1 MSANSSTLGQRLW
14 QGPVCAGWKQDMEGA
29 LYHLANCVL
38 LLGFMGGSGVYGCF
52 YLFGFLGTGYVCYV
66 LWGWFNAC
74 GLDIVIWNFLLAMA
88 CLLQLAHLVYRLRR
102 DTLPEEF
109 GLLYKTL
116 CVPLQVPLQAYKEIV
131 RCCEEQVLT
140 LATEQTYAVEGET
153 PINRLSLLL
162 SGRVRVSQ
170 DGQFLHYIFPYQF
183 MDSPE
188 WESLPPSE
196 EGVFQVTLTAE
207 TPCSYI
213 SWPRK
218 SLHLLLAK
226 ERYISRLFSVLLGY
240 DISEKLYALNE
251 KLFAKFGLC
260 FDIRLPSLYHVL
272 GSAASDAGPESEKE
286 DEEVHE
292 PAPAPPQAM
301 PTPVQHM
308 PSCSPPPA
316 ATHPPARPSRAR
328 MSRPDSDGLGED
340 STSLVLEDFEEVSG
354 SESFMDYRSDGEY
367 MR

>member
-14 QGPVCAGWKQDMEGA
+14 QGPLCAGWKQDMEGA

-74 GLDIVIWNFLLAMA
+74 GLDIVIWNFLLAMT
-88 CLLQLAHLVYRLRR
+88 CLLQLAHLVYRLRK

-109 GLLYKTL
+109 DLLYKTL
-116 CVPLQVPLQAYKEIV
+116 CVPLQVPMQAYKEIV

-196 EGVFQVTLTAE
+196 EGVFQLLEFLSRATLKL
-207 TPCSYI
+207 C
-213 SWPRK
+213 PRDRPPWLR
-218 SLHLLLAK
+218 STLLNFK
-226 ERYISRLFSVLLGY
+226 DPWTMLFSGHV
-240 DISEKLYALNE
+240 
-251 KLFAKFGLC
+251 
-260 FDIRLPSLYHVL
+260 RLHR
-272 GSAASDAGPESEKE
+272 AACTPFPHPWKAHRQDASTTATPGPW
-286 DEEVHE
+286 VT
-292 PAPAPPQAM
+292 M
-301 PTPVQHM
+301 
-308 PSCSPPPA
+308 SPPPA
-316 ATHPPARPSRAR
+316 LLPAEGIFKGKRHRVHPLLTAEP
-328 MSRPDSDGLGED
+328 
-340 STSLVLEDFEEVSG
+340 
-354 SESFMDYRSDGEY
+354 
-367 MR
+367 